1 MTLNVGKELAALER
15 MSVGELRA
23 RYAELFAETT
33 AARNRKWLI
42 KRILWRMQSVEQG
55 GLSDRAASTLADAV
69 ERVTV
74 LATVQER
81 LRVAERRLSEIDSE
95 LTRLDQNMVSD
106 AEVARSLAEF
116 DQVWQTLA
124 PREQARIL
132 ELLVERVDY
141 DGERGQ
147 VSLTF
152 RPCGIRSL
160 THELQESA

>member
-1 MTLNVGKELAALER
+1 
-15 MSVGELRA
+15 MSS
-23 RYAELFAETT
+23 
-33 AARNRKWLI
+33 NLI
-42 KRILWRMQSVEQG
+42 RT
-55 GLSDRAASTLADAV
+55 ASTLADSI

-95 LTRLDQNMVSD
+95 LTRLDQNRISD
-106 AEVARSLAEF
+106 DEVARSLADF
-116 DQVWQTLA
+116 DQVWQSTA

-132 ELLVERVDY
+132 ELLIERVDY